1 MLQRDAD
8 ADADAD
14 NLFDRNIE
22 PYTCWKIGNKTTH

>member
-1 MLQRDAD
+1 MLQRD

-22 PYTCWKIGNKTTH
+22 PYTSWKIGNKATH